1 MCNESPMLKVA
12 VILIVVLFL
21 CMACM
26 EEEFH
31 QLICILAAALVG
43 CVYMVCESHVE
54 RANAPLILRDESVFE
69 KTKPPELAEE

>member
-1 MCNESPMLKVA
+1 MRNGSPMLKVA

-26 EEEFH
+26 DKEFH

-43 CVYMVCESHVE
+43 CVYMVCESRVE

-69 KTKPPELAEE
+69 KTKPPEDRKE